1 MTAKLGAA
9 GAAAA
14 RRLLRCTAAHGYAT
28 KFLPLGGHEH
38 MFWVFESAQKMK
50 LLAFILLF
58 SSHCEGSLES
68 VYRKRAVPFMH
79 TIFSGQVLTA
89 GPSNL
94 VESAVK
100 TFIEKR

>member
-1 MTAKLGAA
+1 
-9 GAAAA
+9 
-14 RRLLRCTAAHGYAT
+14 
-28 KFLPLGGHEH
+28 

-68 VYRKRAVPFMH
+68 VYRKRAVLF
-79 TIFSGQVLTA
+79 FSGPVLTA
-89 GPSNL
+89 DSSNL

-100 TFIEKR
+100 TFIEKKAVGIKIRFTYNKWTLVLLRYLSDIISNRLKKGPFDIMVD

>member
-1 MTAKLGAA
+1 MAVCL
-9 GAAAA
+9 
-14 RRLLRCTAAHGYAT
+14 HGYAT

-68 VYRKRAVPFMH
+68 VYRKRAVLFMH
-79 TIFSGQVLTA
+79 TIFFSGPVLTA
-89 GPSNL
+89 DSSNL
-94 VESAVK
+94 MESAVK
-100 TFIEKR
+100 TFIEKMVVGIKSTFYLR

>member
-1 MTAKLGAA
+1 MAVCL
-9 GAAAA
+9 
-14 RRLLRCTAAHGYAT
+14 HGYAT

-68 VYRKRAVPFMH
+68 VYRKLAVLF
-79 TIFSGQVLTA
+79 FSGPVLTA
-89 GPSNL
+89 DSSNL

-100 TFIEKR
+100 TFIEKKGSRHKKYVLLTINGL

>member
-1 MTAKLGAA
+1 MAVCL
-9 GAAAA
+9 
-14 RRLLRCTAAHGYAT
+14 HGYAT

-68 VYRKRAVPFMH
+68 VYRKQAVLFMP
-79 TIFSGQVLTA
+79 TSFFQGSCD
-89 GPSNL
+89 SNL
-94 VESAVK
+94 VEAAVK
-100 TFIEKR
+100 TPQEKTSTRHIKCDLLKINGL

>member
-1 MTAKLGAA
+1 MNDGE
-9 GAAAA
+9 A
-14 RRLLRCTAAHGYAT
+14 RRGTPRAAQCAVHGYAT

-79 TIFSGQVLTA
+79 TIFFWASFD
-89 GPSNL
+89 S
-94 VESAVK
+94 
-100 TFIEKR
+100 